1 MCYKYL
7 KIINSTREKI
17 WNLYARSAQLELHD
31 ISIAIAN
38 ESTISSQNHPKMK
51 DGEVNVREMSPICVG
66 DI

>member
-38 ESTISSQNHPKMK
+38 ESTILSQNHPKMK
-51 DGEVNVREMSPICVG
+51 DDEVNVREMSPICVG